1 MKKKRNS
8 KQFNK
13 QFRKRFFTRK
23 SMTIIILTLVIILF
37 LGIGGIRQK
46 QKADHYK
53 RSIEELSSEVKQ
65 IEDTNRALEEEKK
78 ETDTDAF
85 KERVAREK
93 LGLIKKDEYAIKE
106 SDEAD
111 SSKSSKSS
119 GKKKSK

>member
-1 MKKKRNS
+1 MAEKIITPDQHEIEIKKAKIWTLP
-8 KQFNK
+8 Q
-13 QFRKRFFTRK
+13 
-23 SMTIIILTLVIILF
+23 IILTLVIILF